1 MDKKAKLPR
10 IVMNKER
17 DVKRNAVTVFKEL
30 KAGLLSEK
38 KATALNSLLRT
49 ILECVKQAGSS
60 EHEVRLLAL
69 EEKLMKTSEI
79 RKDKTWDGTIIKNRS
94 INDVLT
100 TT

>member
-1 MDKKAKLPR
+1 MDKKPKLPR
-10 IVMNKER
+10 ISMQKER
-17 DVKRNAVTVFKEL
+17 DVKRNAVNVFKEL
-30 KAGLLSEK
+30 KAGFLSEK

-49 ILECVKQAGSS
+49 ILECIKQADSN
-60 EHEVRLLAL
+60 EHEKRLLAL

-79 RKDKTWDGTIIKNRS
+79 RKENTWD